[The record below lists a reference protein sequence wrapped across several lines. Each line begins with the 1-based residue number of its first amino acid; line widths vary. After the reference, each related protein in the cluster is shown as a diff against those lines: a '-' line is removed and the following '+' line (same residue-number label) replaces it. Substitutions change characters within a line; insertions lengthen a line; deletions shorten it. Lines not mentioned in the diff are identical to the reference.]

1 MKQKLSILRY
11 LALAAIVATALA
23 FGAKQAP
30 ADAECRDCTQPPPT
44 ACQHK
49 PDPNGFCYDLCKFE
63 YDCIDGG
70 DCHPADFCICREK
83 K

>member
-23 FGAKQAP
+23 FGAKKAP
-30 ADAECRDCTQPPPT
+30 ADSECRGCTQPPAT
-44 ACQHK
+44 SCKLEAT
-49 PDPNGFCYDLCKFE
+49 DFCEQLCLQYE
-63 YDCIDGG
+63 CEGG

-83 K
+83 

>member
-11 LALAAIVATALA
+11 LALVAFVVTALA
-23 FGAKQAP
+23 FGATKAP
-30 ADAECRDCTQPPPT
+30 ADAECRGCTQPPPT
-44 ACQHK
+44 SCKQEY
-49 PDPNGFCYDLCKFE
+49 PEFCFDLCKDVYE
-63 YDCIDGG
+63 CDDGG

>member
-11 LALAAIVATALA
+11 LALAAIVAVALA

-30 ADAECRDCTQPPPT
+30 ADAECRACTQPPPT
-44 ACQHK
+44 SCE
-49 PDPNGFCYDLCKFE
+49 FE
-63 YDCIDGG
+63 YPDFCQVLCEAYDCPNGG

-83 K
+83 

>member
-1 MKQKLSILRY
+1 MKQKLSIIRY
-11 LALAAIVATALA
+11 LALAAIVAAALA

-30 ADAECRDCTQPPPT
+30 ADAECRGCIQPPAT
-44 ACQHK
+44 S
-49 PDPNGFCYDLCKFE
+49 CKFE
-63 YDCIDGG
+63 NPGFCTELCEIYDCNDGG

>member
-11 LALAAIVATALA
+11 LALAAIVAAALA

-30 ADAECRDCTQPPPT
+30 ADAECRECTQPPPT
-44 ACQHK
+44 ACKHK
-49 PDPNGFCYDLCKFE
+49 PDPNGYCAGICDDN
-63 YDCIDGG
+63 DCEGG

-83 K
+83 